1 MMTEADI
8 KTDLRDLVYIQEEI
22 YNLIKRQRIPKAE
35 KEKIL
40 DTLKQKQVILSKIIH
55 FFNSVSGI

>member
-1 MMTEADI
+1 MLTESDV

-22 YNLIKRQRIPKAE
+22 YTLISKQKIPKPE

-40 DTLKQKQVILSKIIH
+40 DTLKQKQVILAQLIH
-55 FFNSVSGI
+55 FFNPSKTL

>member
-1 MMTEADI
+1 MLTEADV

-22 YNLIKRQRIPKAE
+22 YTLISKQKIPKPE

-40 DTLKQKQVILSKIIH
+40 DILKQKQVILAQLIH
-55 FFNSVSGI
+55 FFNPPQTL